1 MILSDL
7 LNRPVLDA
15 EGRMLGK
22 VLDARFVID
31 GAPTQLLAEARLAG
45 LIVSPHTGTTFLGY
59 ERTDENSPWLIAA
72 FLRWRHRGSFY
83 VRWEDVEMLTER
95 GVVLVAAYA
104 RRSAALSTCIGI

>member
-7 LNRPVLDA
+7 LGRPVLDA
-15 EGRMLGK
+15 DGRTLGR

-59 ERTDENSPWLIAA
+59 ERTDENSPWLIAT

-83 VRWEDVEMLTER
+83 VRWEDIQRLTEK
-95 GVVLVAAYA
+95 GVVFVPEYV
-104 RRSAALSTCIGI
+104 RRSPALPE